1 MATVGRPEGR
11 IEEIL
16 LLMVLH
22 MQDVFLVKRMLLKS
36 LGASDLETTLTFN
49 LKLQIK
55 SQTITC

>member
-11 IEEIL
+11 IEKIL
-16 LLMVLH
+16 LLMVLQ